1 MNITGRIK
9 TNQIVI
15 ARRASQRKRTGTI
28 VAIYAAVMALAVL
41 GWALGL

>member
-15 ARRASQRKRTGTI
+15 ARRSGRGKRPVTI
-28 VAIYAAVMALAVL
+28 VAIYAAVMAMAVL
-41 GWALGL
+41 GWAVGL